1 MKIKKNDTVLIISGK
16 DRSRKGKVI
25 EAFPAKGK
33 VIVEGMNI
41 RKKHVKPKKS
51 GAKGQL
57 IESPGLISVSNVKII
72 CPKCGDVG
80 FGVYCRDCGSKTKRV
95 MERDIYIDYNQLD
108 EKSVWL
114 PTQSQLQEMLGG
126 SWIETFEEFGW
137 FVNDNSCDEWSFDN
151 KLNYGSMEQLWL
163 AFVMKSCYNKEW
175 VNGQWE
181 KIDE

>member
-1 MKIKKNDTVLIISGK
+1 MDTSEQYIKMCEKASG
-16 DRSRKGKVI
+16 DL
-25 EAFPAKGK
+25 
-33 VIVEGMNI
+33 
-41 RKKHVKPKKS
+41 KPFMHCEEDSAMRRQGGVFASKR
-51 GAKGQL
+51 L
-57 IESPGLISVSNVKII
+57 RKII